1 MTISNH
7 GYLGYV
13 VLTDQSFFDR
23 QTPETK
29 RILLEAM
36 EETTAWNEKHA
47 EQMNK
52 DQLEDIKRESPIAIH
67 ELTPAERQKWMKAL
81 DPLYDEAER
90 IIGSTL
96 IKQIRELR
104 ARYEYSPIQAFEED
118 AETK

>member
-1 MTISNH
+1 
-7 GYLGYV
+7 
-13 VLTDQSFFDR
+13 
-23 QTPETK
+23 
-29 RILLEAM
+29 
-36 EETTAWNEKHA
+36 
-47 EQMNK
+47 
-52 DQLEDIKRESPIAIH
+52 
-67 ELTPAERQKWMKAL
+67 MKAL

>member
-67 ELTPAERQKWMKAL
+67 ELTPAE
-81 DPLYDEAER
+81 
-90 IIGSTL
+90 
-96 IKQIRELR
+96 KQNG
-104 ARYEYSPIQAFEED
+104 
-118 AETK
+118 